1 MKRKTTFTTEA
12 TTIKLSM
19 NWFFLR
25 LDLEWFQKMP
35 KIRILTPAT
44 FKKEFNLK
52 QMKNQNK
59 NVKVVA
65 GTSTFLLQFREKM

>member
-1 MKRKTTFTTEA
+1 MTEA
-12 TTIKLSM
+12 TTIKPSM
-19 NWFFLR
+19 NWFFGGVFLR

-65 GTSTFLLQFREKM
+65 GTSTFLLQFREKIK